1 MDAMDK
7 DWFGVFLTSKWTSVL
22 INKAAFVRCQLSIFC
37 TKKKNLVIGLIVNDR
52 TTSQIVLKI
61 R

>member
-22 INKAAFVRCQLSIFC
+22 NKAASVRCQLSIFC